1 MLNRL
6 CVGMT
11 EQVNY
16 REILRQRLPTRL
28 STEATLEK
36 TEGESVGYVP
46 YVNRVYF
53 PRRRK
58 QNGWIIVCVEF
69 ALVLL
74 ALAVAY
80 FVYFHTDQV
89 HMHITRFYAKLG
101 ITEAQNLLSQHL
113 LHSAQSQGE
122 IDEAVYWMRKA
133 AKNGD
138 PVANYNLIVAHLKE
152 HTTTEDLTMDD
163 VKRMMKH
170 ASDHGVEQAEKF
182 LHDCQV
188 DGSCAWLARKL
199 GEDPGQL

>member
-1 MLNRL
+1 MLSRS

-11 EQVNY
+11 EQVGF
-16 REILRQRLPTRL
+16 RGVLKRRLPTRM
-28 STEATLEK
+28 STETILDSTNE
-36 TEGESVGYVP
+36 ESVGYVP

-58 QNGWIIVCVEF
+58 QNGWIVVCVEV
-69 ALVLL
+69 ASVLL

-80 FVYFHTDQV
+80 LVYFHTDQV
-89 HMHITRFYAKLG
+89 HMHITRFYAKMG

-113 LHSAQSQGE
+113 LHSAQSQSE
-122 IDEAVYWMRKA
+122 IDEAVYWLRKA

-138 PVANYNLIVAHLKE
+138 PVANYNLVVAHLRE
-152 HTTTEDLTMDD
+152 HATTEDLTMDE

-170 ASDHGVEQAEKF
+170 ASQHGVEQAEKF